1 MAHFAQV
8 KGGYVLQVIVAEQ
21 DVIDSGI
28 VGDPSEWYKT
38 SYNTR
43 GGVHYDPTTNLPDGG
58 VAFRK
63 NFATPMGTYDA
74 QRDAFIPPKRVDY
87 KGVVCESW
95 TLNEETCLWEPP
107 TPLPARTETHHYIWN
122 ESTTSYDE
130 VSNT

>member
-8 KGGYVLQVIVAEQ
+8 KDGYVLRVIVAEQ

-43 GGVHYDPTTNLPDGG
+43 GGVHYDPVTNLPDGG

-63 NFATPMGTYDA
+63 NFAVPMGTYDA
-74 QRDAFIPPKRVDY
+74 ERDAFIPPKTIDY
-87 KGVVCESW
+87 KGVVCQSW
-95 TLNEETCLWEPP
+95 VLNEETCLWEAP
-107 TPLPARTETHHYIWN
+107 TPQPEMTETHHYVWN